1 MQNKET
7 AICGGLYNFHRVS
20 THSQLFLIHFFIL
33 SLLVFNCISHL
44 FFVCINRMSFLQQQL
59 QSFSYNAAMDYYNE
73 YAEEHWNSLDPYEDK
88 EGNRRRLPN
97 DISTK
102 EEQKI
107 WRNIQRKAWVHDK
120 CFLGSCGVGM
130 DCGLGLAPLVVLLFP
145 VLGPL
150 VMYAVHLNLIAEA
163 ERKVHLPSKLQAK
176 LHGNIVL
183 SLIITFPPVIGSFF
197 GWLHGCST
205 RNAGLLYQYL
215 EFLAQ
220 ERAQN
225 KTATY
230 VGAARDLPNTPE
242 FGRSAPPR
250 EMSSQQQ
257 RGPPPSTHPLEQRS
271 YTLPV
276 YQTRKAPTF
285 SRQPKSRTTNTI
297 VVGDQQLSGFV

>member
-1 MQNKET
+1 
-7 AICGGLYNFHRVS
+7 
-20 THSQLFLIHFFIL
+20 
-33 SLLVFNCISHL
+33 
-44 FFVCINRMSFLQQQL
+44 
-59 QSFSYNAAMDYYNE
+59 MDYYNE

-150 VMYAVHLNLIAEA
+150 VMYAVHSNLIAEA

-230 VGAARDLPNTPE
+230 VG
-242 FGRSAPPR
+242 
-250 EMSSQQQ
+250 
-257 RGPPPSTHPLEQRS
+257 PPPSTHPSEQRS
-271 YTLPV
+271 YTSPV

-297 VVGDQQLSGFV
+297 VVGDQQSSGFV